1 MLVGGSLMY
10 TITTSSTAATIY
22 GFEILI
28 AIGSGLIGQIGY
40 SVAAAKVK
48 PSEVP
53 AAIGFMNVAQIG
65 SVAISLTIAGAIF
78 QNIGYIYL
86 KDALLEY
93 NFSDAEL
100 RAALAGAQSA
110 ILAHGD
116 GSVVDLAIAAIVK
129 TISRIFAL
137 VIAGGALT
145 LVSAGFM
152 KMEKLELNPA
162 AAA

>member
-1 MLVGGSLMY
+1 
-10 TITTSSTAATIY
+10 
-22 GFEILI
+22 
-28 AIGSGLIGQIGY
+28 
-40 SVAAAKVK
+40 
-48 PSEVP
+48 
-53 AAIGFMNVAQIG
+53 MNVAQIG

-78 QNIGYIYL
+78 QNIGFIYL

-116 GSVVDLAIAAIVK
+116 GIVVDLAIAAIVK

-137 VIAGGALT
+137 VIAGGAFT
-145 LVSAGFM
+145 LVSACFM

>member
-10 TITTSSTAATIY
+10 TVTTSSTAATIY

-40 SVAAAKVK
+40 SVAAATVK
-48 PSEVP
+48 ASEVP

-65 SVAISLTIAGAIF
+65 TVAISLTIAGAIF
-78 QNIGYIYL
+78 QNLGYSFL

-116 GSVVDLAIAAIVK
+116 PSVVELAIGAIVK
-129 TISRIFAL
+129 TISRIYAL
-137 VIAGGALT
+137 VIAAGALT
-145 LVSAGFM
+145 LVSAVFM
-152 KMEKLELNPA
+152 KREKLQLNPA